1 MANPQPD
8 QFTRIAN
15 ELLDMIPKYKF
26 NGTQLRL
33 VMVVWRYTYGF
44 QRKQHDFSLSFLLE
58 ALGLN
63 IKQLKQVKREVDK
76 LIEFKVL
83 IEVQEPTKYTPRIL
97 TFNKDYDEW
106 TIQTTGQIR
115 PLDKLDHSEGAKKT
129 TQPLDKLDHQE
140 RKVKENSK
148 ESSRS
153 DLPPQLNNLNL
164 KRISK
169 VYQENG
175 FGMIY
180 PKAGQD
186 LLDLVDNYTIEWV
199 ELAMEK
205 AGKLG
210 KRNTGY
216 VEGILKGWK
225 SDGQPNMDGKQKDK
239 DDHIKLIR

>member
-76 LIEFKVL
+76 LIESKVL
-83 IEVQEPTKYTPRIL
+83 IEVQEPTKYTSRIL

-106 TIQTTGQIR
+106 TIQTSGQIR
-115 PLDKLDHSEGAKKT
+115 PVDKLDHSEGAKKT

-148 ESSRS
+148 EIYTSEFLEAWSQYPNPKGKAKSFSKYKKLKEKYSQIELLEAIDRYADEVADRDVQYIQHSATFFNKTILDYIGTEYTDPTPIKTKSRFQVDSS
-153 DLPPQLNNLNL
+153 
-164 KRISK
+164 
-169 VYQENG
+169 
-175 FGMIY
+175 
-180 PKAGQD
+180 
-186 LLDLVDNYTIEWV
+186 
-199 ELAMEK
+199 
-205 AGKLG
+205 
-210 KRNTGY
+210 
-216 VEGILKGWK
+216 
-225 SDGQPNMDGKQKDK
+225 
-239 DDHIKLIR
+239 